1 MKKQQHKKATN
12 RPCRPCII
20 FLQTEDED
28 LSSHVH
34 ADSTTT
40 HKHTPQ
46 YHTQVGPDQPSTK
59 EGTLSH
65 NAEFQIAQGTAHGEN
80 VPTGSQDNEAYQAE
94 METTFSHEDEPAT
107 DKEILKSSP
116 LRDTHLKPPFISQE
130 ESTGEEIHTSIPIDA
145 ATPYEQVVRYKPF
158 KFRDS
163 TVENMLPPH
172 MAKRYSHIQP
182 HLAPGGAFV
191 YRSMSKR
198 ESEFEAVQNWETPDL
213 DFLPPPTIVPGKA
226 HYEEEYQ
233 EEVPSKKQH
242 KPNINKRPN
251 RASQFIS
258 SSQARFKVFKGFIG
272 RNNQRE

>member
-1 MKKQQHKKATN
+1 M
-12 RPCRPCII
+12 
-20 FLQTEDED
+20 QTDDED

-34 ADSTTT
+34 ATT
-40 HKHTPQ
+40 HKQTPQ
-46 YHTQVGPDQPSTK
+46 YHTQVGPTTK
-59 EGTLSH
+59 EEILSH
-65 NAEFQIAQGTAHGEN
+65 NAELQIAQGTAHGSKDEF
-80 VPTGSQDNEAYQAE
+80 NEAYQAE
-94 METTFSHEDEPAT
+94 KETTFSHEDETTT
-107 DKEILKSSP
+107 DKEVLKSSP
-116 LRDTHLKPPFISQE
+116 LKDTHSKPPFRSQE
-130 ESTGEEIHTSIPIDA
+130 GYPGKEIHTSIPIDA
-145 ATPYEQVVRYKPF
+145 ATPYEQVLRYKPF

-163 TVENMLPPH
+163 TAENTLPPH

-191 YRSMSKR
+191 YRSMPKR
-198 ESEFEAVQNWETPDL
+198 ESELEAVQNWEAPRL

-233 EEVPSKKQH
+233 EEVPSKTQH
-242 KPNINKRPN
+242 KPNINKKPN